1 MADDTA
7 PGLRYGSRI
16 GRWVLAGTVLGSG
29 IAALDAT
36 VVGIA
41 LPAIGRDFHASVAS
55 LQWVVDGYTLP
66 LAGLLLLGGVLGDVH
81 GRRKVFV
88 IGTVWFALAS
98 LACGLAPNVGFLIAA
113 RALQGVGAALLT
125 PGSLAIL
132 QASFRPDDR
141 SRAIGAWSGLGGVA
155 TAIGPF
161 LGGYL
166 IGAVSWRLV
175 FFINLPLAAAVV
187 AIAVRHIPES
197 RAPGPRQPLDAA
209 GAVTISLALAGLT
222 YGLIAAP
229 ADGWTSPVV
238 VTSLLA
244 GAALFAAFCVI
255 ETRSTHPMLPLTI
268 FRTRQFSAANA
279 VTFVVY
285 GALGGALFLVPVVL
299 QEVSG
304 YSPLAAGAALL
315 PLTAI
320 MLALSARSAALSARI
335 GPRLQMTVGPLVI
348 AVGMALFTRVHG
360 DGDYLTQVLP
370 AVLVLGLGLA
380 TIVAP
385 LTATALSAAPAEH
398 SGTASAVNNDVA
410 RTASLIAVAVLP
422 ALAGI
427 TGDAY
432 LHPVELTQ
440 GFHTAVLIAA
450 VAAAAGGVLA
460 AATIRNPARRAVG
473 KPAEP
478 APDED
483 ARRTLYCA
491 LDAPPLRPGLD
502 PQPSAAKPADLTA
515 ASAGIVETFFCT
527 ETNFAVRVRIFRG
540 KRSFRGNAHLLRQL
554 AQVT

>member
-1 MADDTA
+1 
-7 PGLRYGSRI
+7 
-16 GRWVLAGTVLGSG
+16 VLAATVLGSG

-55 LQWVVDGYTLP
+55 MQWVVDGYTLP
-66 LAGLLLLGGVLGDVH
+66 LAGLLLLGGALGDVH
-81 GRRKVFV
+81 GRRKVFM

-98 LACGLAPNVGFLIAA
+98 LGCGLAPDAGFLIAA

-132 QASFRPDDR
+132 QASFTPGDR
-141 SRAIGAWSGLGGVA
+141 SKAIGAWSGLGGVA
-155 TAIGPF
+155 TAFGPF
-161 LGGYL
+161 LGGWL

-175 FFINLPLAAAVV
+175 FFINLPVAAAVV
-187 AIAVRHIPES
+187 AMTARHVPES
-197 RAPGPRQPLDAA
+197 RAPGPRQPLDMA
-209 GAVTISLALAGLT
+209 GAATISLALAGLT
-222 YGLIAAP
+222 YGLIAASAGGWASP
-229 ADGWTSPVV
+229 AV

-244 GAALFAAFCVI
+244 GAALLGAFCVI
-255 ETRSTHPMLPLTI
+255 EVRGPHPMLPLTI

-304 YSPLAAGAALL
+304 YSPLTAGIAML

-335 GPRLQMTVGPLVI
+335 GPRLQMTAGPLVI
-348 AVGMALFTRVHG
+348 AAGMALFARVHG
-360 DGDYLTQVLP
+360 SGDYLTQVLP

-385 LTATALSAAPAEH
+385 LTATALSAAPAGH
-398 SGTASAVNNDVA
+398 SGIASAVNNDVA

-432 LHPVELTQ
+432 LHPATLTR
-440 GFHTAVLIAA
+440 GFHTAVLIGAA
-450 VAAAAGGVLA
+450 AAAAGGLLA
-460 AATIRNPARRAVG
+460 AATIRNPAKR
-473 KPAEP
+473 PAE
-478 APDED
+478 D
-483 ARRTLYCA
+483 AKDKDALRTLHCG
-491 LDAPPLRPGLD
+491 LDAPPLRGGSD
-502 PQPSAAKPADLTA
+502 NQHISTGTRGQEPAD
-515 ASAGIVETFFCT
+515 S
-527 ETNFAVRVRIFRG
+527 
-540 KRSFRGNAHLLRQL
+540 
-554 AQVT
+554 

>member
-7 PGLRYGSRI
+7 PGLRYASST

-98 LACGLAPNVGFLIAA
+98 LACGLAPNAGFLIGA
-113 RALQGVGAALLT
+113 RALQGAGAALLT

-255 ETRSTHPMLPLTI
+255 ETRGSHPMLPLTI
-268 FRTRQFSAANA
+268 FKSRQFSAANA

-304 YSPLAAGAALL
+304 YSPLAAGTAML

-348 AVGMALFTRVHG
+348 AVGMALFARVHG
-360 DGDYLTQVLP
+360 DGDYLTEVLP

-398 SGTASAVNNDVA
+398 SGIASAVNNDVA

-432 LHPVELTQ
+432 LHPAVLTH
-440 GFHTAVLIAA
+440 GFHIAVLIAA
-450 VAAAAGGVLA
+450 AAAAAAGCPGRGHDPQPGPQGRGEAGGARPGRGRA
-460 AATIRNPARRAVG
+460 AHPV
-473 KPAEP
+473 
-478 APDED
+478 
-483 ARRTLYCA
+483 
-491 LDAPPLRPGLD
+491 LRPGRPPAPSRPRSPALRRQTSGLYPPGSGRRQAHRRAD
-502 PQPSAAKPADLTA
+502 RQPW
-515 ASAGIVETFFCT
+515 ASP
-527 ETNFAVRVRIFRG
+527 
-540 KRSFRGNAHLLRQL
+540 
-554 AQVT
+554 